1 MAGVMSPI
9 TPASRSPADMKKKT
23 VIPINPKSI
32 SPACK
37 ELAKA
42 LTPLIKKALLNPDI
56 RFQRTE
62 AKIGVRTLK

>member
-9 TPASRSPADMKKKT
+9 APASRSPVAMKKKT

-37 ELAKA
+37 ELAKVLA
-42 LTPLIKKALLNPDI
+42 PIIRRAMQNPNI
-56 RFQRTE
+56 SF
-62 AKIGVRTLK
+62 VRPVGRSVVKSLK

>member
-1 MAGVMSPI
+1 
-9 TPASRSPADMKKKT
+9 MKKKT

-42 LTPLIKKALLNPDI
+42 LAPIIRRAMQNPNI
-56 RFQRTE
+56 CFERPVGRSIV
-62 AKIGVRTLK
+62 KNLK

>member
-9 TPASRSPADMKKKT
+9 APASRSPAAMKKKT

-37 ELAKA
+37 KLAKA
-42 LTPLIKKALLNPDI
+42 LAPIIRRAMQNPNICFERPVDS
-56 RFQRTE
+56 RVV
-62 AKIGVRTLK
+62 KNLK

>member
-9 TPASRSPADMKKKT
+9 APASRSPAAMKKKT

-42 LTPLIKKALLNPDI
+42 LAPIIRRAMQTPNISFERPVGRSVVKN
-56 RFQRTE
+56 
-62 AKIGVRTLK
+62 LK

>member
-1 MAGVMSPI
+1 MAGVVSPI
-9 TPASRSPADMKKKT
+9 TPASRSPAAMKKKT

-42 LTPLIKKALLNPDI
+42 LAPIIRRAMQNPNI
-56 RFQRTE
+56 CF
-62 AKIGVRTLK
+62 VRPVGSRIVKSLK

>member
-1 MAGVMSPI
+1 MAGVVSPI
-9 TPASRSPADMKKKT
+9 TPASRSSAAMKKKT

-42 LTPLIKKALLNPDI
+42 LAPIIRRAMQNPNI
-56 RFQRTE
+56 SFERPVGRSVV
-62 AKIGVRTLK
+62 KSLK

>member
-1 MAGVMSPI
+1 
-9 TPASRSPADMKKKT
+9 MKKKT

-42 LTPLIKKALLNPDI
+42 LAPIIRRAMQNPNI
-56 RFQRTE
+56 CF
-62 AKIGVRTLK
+62 VRPVGRSIVKNLK

>member
-1 MAGVMSPI
+1 MAGVMPTI
-9 TPASRSPADMKKKT
+9 TPVSRSPAAMKKKT

-42 LTPLIKKALLNPDI
+42 LAPIIRRAMQNPNI
-56 RFQRTE
+56 SFERPVGRSIV
-62 AKIGVRTLK
+62 KSLK

>member
-1 MAGVMSPI
+1 
-9 TPASRSPADMKKKT
+9 MKKKT

-42 LTPLIKKALLNPDI
+42 LAPIIRRAMLNPNI
-56 RFQRTE
+56 CFERPVGRSVV
-62 AKIGVRTLK
+62 KSLK

>member
-1 MAGVMSPI
+1 MAGVMPTI
-9 TPASRSPADMKKKT
+9 TPASRSPAAMKKKT

-42 LTPLIKKALLNPDI
+42 LAPIIRRAMQNPNI
-56 RFQRTE
+56 SFERPVGSRVV
-62 AKIGVRTLK
+62 KNLK

>member
-1 MAGVMSPI
+1 MAGVMSTI
-9 TPASRSPADMKKKT
+9 TPASRSPAAMKKKT

-42 LTPLIKKALLNPDI
+42 LAPIIRRAMQNPNI
-56 RFQRTE
+56 SFERSVGSR
-62 AKIGVRTLK
+62 AVKSLK